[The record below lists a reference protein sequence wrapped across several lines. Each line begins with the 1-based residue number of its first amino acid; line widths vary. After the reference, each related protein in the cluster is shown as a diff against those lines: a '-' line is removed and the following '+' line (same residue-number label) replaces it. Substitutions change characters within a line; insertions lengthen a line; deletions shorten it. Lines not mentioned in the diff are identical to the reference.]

1 MDLLER
7 RRLMMAAGDT
17 YLDAVY
23 ITFTG
28 DQYIDLGIY
37 GNNYTQ
43 YIVDFY
49 ITTLVRGQSRSL
61 FGYYDSSNP
70 TTKSLNVYL
79 GYGSASTR
87 YGNASGNLDWRS
99 GYRYTTTLEP
109 TGMSVIRD
117 DSSRPYYSKSWSASS
132 FTTEGTL
139 KVGYTGTGLYFIGD
153 LYFIEV
159 FNQTEGVIMW
169 LTSAYSVRL
178 NQFGLLNQVDN
189 RFYYS
194 VTGVP
199 LGGQLR

>member
-1 MDLLER
+1 MDLLDR

-17 YLDAVY
+17 YLDAIH

-37 GNNYTQ
+37 GNNNTQ

-49 ITTLVRGQSRSL
+49 ITTLVRDKSRSL
-61 FGYYDSSNP
+61 FGYYDPSNP
-70 TTKSLNVYL
+70 TTKSLNLYL
-79 GYGSASTR
+79 GYGAANTR

-99 GYRYTTTLEP
+99 GYRYTTTLNP
-109 TGMSVIRD
+109 TGMTVKRD
-117 DSSRPYYSKSWSASS
+117 DISSPYYSKTWSPSS

-153 LYFIEV
+153 VYFIEV
-159 FNQTEGVIMW
+159 YSQTEGVIMW
-169 LTSAYSVRL
+169 LTPAYSVKL
-178 NQFGLLNQVDN
+178 KQFGLLNQADH

-194 VTGVP
+194 ATGVP
-199 LGGQLR
+199 LSGVLI